1 MSLSSTLLTPK
12 LVQQVREHFG
22 FGPLC
27 EYLSINYLD
36 RFLSSYEL
44 PVSVQG
50 SKDESFVLL
59 MVSFSS
65 HFDFNYWIHMQK
77 GKAWTMQLLAVACL
91 SLAAKIE
98 ETEVPLSLDLQ
109 VKIIGGVFLLKKIM
123 LATLHTLLTLGLVQV
138 GGSKYIF
145 EARTIQRMEVLV
157 LSTLRWRMQAIT
169 PFSFLDYFL
178 YKVNDDERPEISS
191 IMRSIQIISSKARGT
206 YGIGLVWFGSRL
218 LASSTKQKR
227 QL

>member
-109 VKIIGGVFLLKKIM
+109 VKIIGGVFF
-123 LATLHTLLTLGLVQV
+123 
-138 GGSKYIF
+138 Y
-145 EARTIQRMEVLV
+145 
-157 LSTLRWRMQAIT
+157 
-169 PFSFLDYFL
+169 
-178 YKVNDDERPEISS
+178 
-191 IMRSIQIISSKARGT
+191 
-206 YGIGLVWFGSRL
+206 
-218 LASSTKQKR
+218 
-227 QL
+227 